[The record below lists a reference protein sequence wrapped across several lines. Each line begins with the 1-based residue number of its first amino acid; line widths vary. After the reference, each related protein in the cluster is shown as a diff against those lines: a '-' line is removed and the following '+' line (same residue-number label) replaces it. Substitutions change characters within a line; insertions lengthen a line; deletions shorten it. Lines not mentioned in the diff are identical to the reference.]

1 MRFTFS
7 TTGEGGNNLPLFMG
21 GVSLWH
27 QGQKPHFTEQVIYSG
42 RRKEAVWKQSGKFPQ
57 NAQMSVLVGATGSER
72 GRHICSGQCSWQRKP
87 KKLGPRAQHCYSGVQ
102 GHQLSLLRHRQ
113 EHH

>member
-57 NAQMSVLVGATGSER
+57 NARDVGFGGSH
-72 GRHICSGQCSWQRKP
+72 GVRK
-87 KKLGPRAQHCYSGVQ
+87 G
-102 GHQLSLLRHRQ
+102 
-113 EHH
+113 